1 MSNVAATQLS
11 IHHCYNAA
19 WNAHETDFEVSQF
32 KVMKQ
37 IISSDGFLEIVW

>member
-19 WNAHETDFEVSQF
+19 WNAHKADFEVPWLKIQ
-32 KVMKQ
+32 
-37 IISSDGFLEIVW
+37 GN